1 MCALY
6 SFKKKILGTV
16 YVDVWPLLRKAK
28 DVRIS
33 RVKATLLAEDPL
45 CLSYLMVC
53 NNVLYLSMKER
64 EREREREE

>member
-16 YVDVWPLLRKAK
+16 YINVWLLFRRAK

-33 RVKATLLAEDPL
+33 RVKGTLFAEDPL
-45 CLSYLMVC
+45 YLSYVMAC
-53 NNVLYLSMKER
+53 NNVLYFPMKER
-64 EREREREE
+64 ERVRINT